1 MRAKRLVQEVMR
13 LLSSVVSGR
22 DKSGPIDTR
31 VEEMTPVLQKQQQQA
46 SRYIVLAKMISQDLL
61 RFVLC
66 KQRT

>member
-31 VEEMTPVLQKQQQQA
+31 VEEMTPVLQKQQKA